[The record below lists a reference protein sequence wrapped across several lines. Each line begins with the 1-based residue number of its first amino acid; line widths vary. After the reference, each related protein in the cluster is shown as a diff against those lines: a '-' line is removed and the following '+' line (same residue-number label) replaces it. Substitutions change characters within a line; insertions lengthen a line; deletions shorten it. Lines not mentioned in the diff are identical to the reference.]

1 VNIPFLLCPSIK
13 LVCRGFYLCA
23 PLVCTP
29 LARERVEIT
38 RDDAATRGAARRTHA
53 TRETGSGSSG
63 GTAAGSGR
71 FSTPPPPPSPLGR
84 PGRCHPADKRGRFC
98 DCKRFVCTSGFRSA
112 VISALFARS
121 QLERPRSIA
130 RRVAKV
136 FTMLFISGR
145 PRSPSDSMMA

>member
-71 FSTPPPPPSPLGR
+71 FSTPPPPHPPSVAPVAVTR
-84 PGRCHPADKRGRFC
+84 PTNAAVSVTVNDS
-98 DCKRFVCTSGFRSA
+98 FVRA
-112 VISALFARS
+112 A
-121 QLERPRSIA
+121 
-130 RRVAKV
+130 
-136 FTMLFISGR
+136 SGR
-145 PRSPSDSMMA
+145 PLFRRYLPARSSSGRDRSHGESRKCLRCFSLADGRDRRPIP